1 MMSFYFILFYFFLIL
16 LVHKLILSSFYRVL
30 ERNQSCGGSNG
41 DNSRLLVEVCPG
53 SRNVVDEHDHRQKA
67 PAQHCLL
74 LPAEASLS
82 ASLSSSRRHLAYCNM
97 HEEVNFQKKSK
108 KNKKKKRSDT
118 FGVPQ

>member
-1 MMSFYFILFYFFLIL
+1 MICDVILFFYFLIL

-30 ERNQSCGGSNG
+30 ERNQSCGCSNG